1 MVIFSTR
8 KRWLLFLLRPRV
20 TRARAVA
27 SRAPASSVSSP
38 ESLRRQA
45 NRALVDI
52 VFVARCTAGGRRSVV
67 VVVVGVAA
75 SSRRREG
82 DADDCN
88 LGRRWSARSLA
99 NRRRCNLCAAVV
111 GRRSRRRAR
120 ESAEEDEES
129 SVVLATRRR
138 LTRVA
143 RNCLRSSR
151 RGRYQVFI
159 DFLRH
164 YTKNPLLCNFANT
177 ASLVFA
183 NIGPTLW
190 TIGKTNP

>member
-1 MVIFSTR
+1 M
-8 KRWLLFLLRPRV
+8 
-20 TRARAVA
+20 
-27 SRAPASSVSSP
+27 
-38 ESLRRQA
+38 RR
-45 NRALVDI
+45 R
-52 VFVARCTAGGRRSVV
+52 RRRRSEQSTS
-67 VVVVGVAA
+67 G
-75 SSRRREG
+75 G
-82 DADDCN
+82 DADDCTV
-88 LGRRWSARSLA
+88 GRRWLARSLA
-99 NRRRCNLCAAVV
+99 DRRRCNSYAADC

-143 RNCLRSSR
+143 RNCLRYPR
-151 RGRYQVFI
+151 RGRYRVLNR
-159 DFLRH
+159 FLRH
-164 YTKNPLLCNFANT
+164 YTKNPLLCNFAKA